1 MPSWGKNAWLLKLF
15 QVLNYQKK
23 SNRMLPIK
31 IEHYRAQGKTCTRY
45 LLVILVG
52 ADPAS
57 QVYVGSKRKKL
68 WGNRD
73 GFLKSYDLP
82 ETTTEAELLQ
92 LIDQLNAD
100 ESIDG
105 ILVQLPLPEQIN
117 STSVIE
123 RISPE
128 KMWMVSTLIM
138 WDVYANVSQ
147 LYVLAPLMAWWNY

>member
-1 MPSWGKNAWLLKLF
+1 MVS
-15 QVLNYQKK
+15 
-23 SNRMLPIK
+23 
-31 IEHYRAQGKTCTRY
+31 
-45 LLVILVG
+45 
-52 ADPAS
+52 
-57 QVYVGSKRKKL
+57 
-68 WGNRD
+68 
-73 GFLKSYDLP
+73 KSYDLP

-128 KMWMVSTLIM
+128 KMWMVFTLIM
-138 WDVYANVSQ
+138 LGVYANVSQ
-147 LYVLAPLMAWWNY
+147 LYVLAPLMV